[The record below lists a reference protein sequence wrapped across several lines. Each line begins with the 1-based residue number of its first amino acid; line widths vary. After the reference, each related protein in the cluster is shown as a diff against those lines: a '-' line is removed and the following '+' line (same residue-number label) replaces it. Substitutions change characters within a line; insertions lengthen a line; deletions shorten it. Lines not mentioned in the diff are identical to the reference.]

1 MDSALPLPYCVH
13 QPDACCVSQPVSSSI
28 HPLILVVEDDDDNLL
43 LIRYVLESFGYR
55 FVGKK
60 DSCNILTTVKEY
72 KPDLILMDVL
82 LPDVDGIQ
90 LVKHLKQDEITRQ
103 IPVIAVTALAKTEDR
118 ESLMLAGFVDYISK
132 PYMLDDLEA
141 AIRRHLR

>member
-1 MDSALPLPYCVH
+1 MPYYVH
-13 QPDACCVSQPVSSSI
+13 QSDSCCVSQSVSSSTY
-28 HPLILVVEDDDDNLL
+28 PLILVVEDDDDNLL

-55 FVGKK
+55 FVGQK
-60 DSCNILTTVKEY
+60 DSRKALATVKEY
-72 KPDLILMDVL
+72 QPDLILMDVL

-90 LVKHLKQDEITRQ
+90 LVKHLKQDEITEQ

-118 ESLMLAGFVDYISK
+118 ESLLLAGFADYISK
-132 PYMLDDLEA
+132 PYMLEDLEA